1 LSGDLPITHK
11 LITSEDDILSLD
23 IINWGPTAIGGFRN
37 VNEAVGTIASW
48 FINTSHYTTVSV
60 DITKAPA
67 RSDFPGWGHRGDHPR
82 IGELYWNWFHA
93 HYDGELYFSDSPD
106 FRGVIRGGEK
116 SIRFRGDIGQ
126 VTATTMAVTQKHL
139 SFGDIW
145 ISVVSEQKQVII
157 EPFVSLVQMYNDQM
171 VSLIEGR
178 LPDSPSKVVAVDK
191 PIQLELF

>member
-1 LSGDLPITHK
+1 MRKTLCPCPICKSGRCGVCNSAKILSGDLPITHK

-82 IGELYWNWFHA
+82 IGEL
-93 HYDGELYFSDSPD
+93 
-106 FRGVIRGGEK
+106 
-116 SIRFRGDIGQ
+116 
-126 VTATTMAVTQKHL
+126 
-139 SFGDIW
+139 
-145 ISVVSEQKQVII
+145 
-157 EPFVSLVQMYNDQM
+157 FVSVGIL
-171 VSLIEGR
+171 
-178 LPDSPSKVVAVDK
+178 DK
-191 PIQLELF
+191 